1 MIVTRRRIVGPA
13 ALLLLAAAFAAGPA
27 RPAEPPSPAAEV
39 RWLEEHSMLRQA
51 RDAAAAVSG
60 QPIQWRHRYGTPQP
74 REAVRHA
81 SVWLLDYPGS
91 VVTAEGRSVVATWAE
106 PALWDALRE
115 MHVELL

>member
-51 RDAAAAVSG
+51 RDAAAGVSG
-60 QPIQWRHRYGTPQP
+60 RPDQWRHPYGTPQP

-81 SVWLLDYPGS
+81 AVWLLDYPGS
-91 VVTAEGRSVVATWAE
+91 VVTQKGKSVVATWAD
-106 PALWDALRE
+106 PALWDVLRD
-115 MHVELL
+115 LGI